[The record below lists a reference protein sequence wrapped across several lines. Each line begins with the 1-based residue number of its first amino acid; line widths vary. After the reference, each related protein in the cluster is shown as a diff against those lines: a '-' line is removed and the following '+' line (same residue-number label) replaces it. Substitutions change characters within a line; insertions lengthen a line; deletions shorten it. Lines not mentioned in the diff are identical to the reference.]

1 MVIKE
6 KNIYRIGYW
15 KDILIFNSFALPA
28 FIVYNLEY
36 NGQVILRQ

>member
-6 KNIYRIGYW
+6 KNIYRIGY
-15 KDILIFNSFALPA
+15 FNSFALPA